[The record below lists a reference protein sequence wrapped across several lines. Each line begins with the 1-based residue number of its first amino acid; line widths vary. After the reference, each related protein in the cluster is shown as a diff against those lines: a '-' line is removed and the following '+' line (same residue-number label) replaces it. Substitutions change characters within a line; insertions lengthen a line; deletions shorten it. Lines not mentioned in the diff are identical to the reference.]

1 MARRATKDKPMVTR
15 IALTKARANL
25 GALIRRVHVGK
36 EYFVL
41 EKDGL
46 PVAALMDIDEF
57 EDYLELQNH
66 EVQKIIAESRKE
78 YLEGKGFPAE
88 DLVDELRAEAQK
100 GKRRVKPERV

>member
-57 EDYLELQNH
+57 EDYLELQDP
-66 EVQKIIAESRKE
+66 EFQKIIAESRKE
-78 YLEGKGFPAE
+78 YLEGRSFPAE

-100 GKRRVKPERV
+100 GRRRVKPERV